1 MFDIKYQTISLTR
14 GDSATLTVELVKANG
29 KPYEL
34 QEGDELTLTVKKDA
48 NDAEAVIQLSAVD
61 GVFTFAPSATD
72 GLAFGKYRYDI
83 QLETEAGEVYTPIV
97 SDFNLT
103 EEVTWSASS

>member
-14 GDSATLTVELVKANG
+14 GDSARMTVELTKADG
-29 KPYEL
+29 SAYEM
-34 QEGDELTLTVKKDA
+34 QPGDVLTLTVKKDA

-61 GVFTFAPSATD
+61 CVFTFAPSATD

-103 EEVTWSASS
+103 EEITWDAS